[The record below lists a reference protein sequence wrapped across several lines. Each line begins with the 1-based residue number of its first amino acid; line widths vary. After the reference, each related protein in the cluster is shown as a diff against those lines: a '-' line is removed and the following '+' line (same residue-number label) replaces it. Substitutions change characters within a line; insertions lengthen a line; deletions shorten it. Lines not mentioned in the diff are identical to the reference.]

1 MGKSEQIE
9 DRIEPTDGLSTNNI
23 STEVGNNE
31 QEDVKTLN
39 QDSSA
44 SSQAQRIENVRTS
57 YECTDPSQINDD
69 TSENLTLLGEGAA
82 VNTNASDIFNVDLS
96 NLPYPPGYTIVS
108 RHEPKQD
115 RAPQKEEESLY
126 KGPRMTKEFLKKH
139 CAKNKLYQT
148 PHLNDVLYL
157 HYNGLRCLFLEVN
170 GLDSL
175 TGLENQKELRSLYLA
190 KNLLRKIEN
199 LDHMQ
204 YLDTLDVSNNMITKI
219 ENLDMLPNFTRLII
233 AHNKL
238 TNLEDLLHVINC
250 PQLSVLDLQHN
261 HIKDPEVVEEVFAK
275 MPSLKQLTYLDD
287 RPVFPKDRAC
297 AEAFYEG
304 GAELE
309 NEVRQKWNAEEQQK
323 IIDSCRWL
331 REKRQIIEAKRREKE
346 LREAA
351 EAAGLPTDNIH
362 VNPGDIDWLYG
373 ASQQDVDEE
382 TERNGDEDQGDKTE
396 ELSEPEQNNSEKVT
410 SGAGDMDEFQRTQP
424 RLGPIMA
431 AQMIEEVCDE
441 LHEICTGASKPRNSA
456 SKEEEELRAFGQI
469 TDNDGAFSTNGSEP
483 SGPRDGESDMSEQD
497 AHLCHTKPHKGQE
510 FQSSLTVENIN
521 IASEMPSSGEACPN
535 TTSEPEV
542 VTIARRFSETEEV
555 SIFGCCKQVQ
565 SNIQDSL
572 ISQLLISNN
581 SNQILEP
588 DDESG
593 KDSIENLHA
602 SSPLYRM
609 QHKAP
614 KDLVKECHWANTSE
628 APAASEWTNTLES
641 TNPKIIELDVDA
653 DLVPNSE
660 SESVPQNEN
669 PTLTEQ
675 KQANLEAWI
684 QAKQC
689 EDLTAV
695 NPAQLISTNNALL
708 TGANEGSDP
717 VALQTILNNLNNY
730 ASRFGMCFTPAKC
743 KVLLQDRVDSNPS
756 LMLAGEPIEVVAKF
770 VYLGSCISPGGLAK
784 DDISIRIGKA
794 RAAFANLRHL
804 WRRRDISFS
813 VKGRV
818 YNAAVRSV
826 LLYGSETWPL
836 RAEDVKRLS
845 VFDHRCLRSI
855 ARIWWEHRM
864 RNLESAFVADASSPE
879 HKFQPT
885 SEHPLGDAVQVHYPS
900 IIEIDYT
907 ENGDT
912 QENDK
917 CELTSQLNGIA
928 PETLTKIMHTAATV
942 GDSATNARG
951 MKHPSNGL
959 VSDLNGTGSQ
969 STSEGK

>member
-1 MGKSEQIE
+1 FSK
-9 DRIEPTDGLSTNNI
+9 
-23 STEVGNNE
+23 
-31 QEDVKTLN
+31 
-39 QDSSA
+39 
-44 SSQAQRIENVRTS
+44 IENL
-57 YECTDPSQINDD
+57 E
-69 TSENLTLLGEGAA
+69 E
-82 VNTNASDIFNVDLS
+82 
-96 NLPYPPGYTIVS
+96 YT
-108 RHEPKQD
+108 
-115 RAPQKEEESLY
+115 
-126 KGPRMTKEFLKKH
+126 
-139 CAKNKLYQT
+139 
-148 PHLNDVLYL
+148 
-157 HYNGLRCLFLEVN
+157 GLRCLFLEVN

-275 MPSLKQLTYLDD
+275 IPSLRVLYNQGNPFVRVVKNYRKKVINLCKQLTYLDD

-323 IIDSCRWL
+323 IIDRL

-593 KDSIENLHA
+593 KDSIENLRA

-708 TGANEGSDP
+708 TGANEDG
-717 VALQTILNNLNNY
+717 VEEEI
-730 ASRFGMCFTPAKC
+730 
-743 KVLLQDRVDSNPS
+743 
-756 LMLAGEPIEVVAKF
+756 
-770 VYLGSCISPGGLAK
+770 
-784 DDISIRIGKA
+784 
-794 RAAFANLRHL
+794 
-804 WRRRDISFS
+804 
-813 VKGRV
+813 
-818 YNAAVRSV
+818 
-826 LLYGSETWPL
+826 
-836 RAEDVKRLS
+836 
-845 VFDHRCLRSI
+845 
-855 ARIWWEHRM
+855 
-864 RNLESAFVADASSPE
+864 NLEERTMSSHERKIERRSAFVADASSPE
-879 HKFQPT
+879 HKFQPN
-885 SEHPLGDAVQVHYPS
+885 SEHPLGDAVHSPS

-969 STSEGK
+969 